1 MDKKYHGQD
10 VPWTKS
16 TMDKMYHR
24 QKDLVKK
31 SVDKKVLDK
40 VTYARTFIERPTNR
54 SFLGGLVLQPGIA
67 FSSVSVSVSLPTCGT
82 GLGA

>member
-40 VTYARTFIERPTNR
+40 VTYARAGGAVTLSITFYNYI
-54 SFLGGLVLQPGIA
+54 LG
-67 FSSVSVSVSLPTCGT
+67 
-82 GLGA
+82 